1 MVSRYTCPFYWK
13 LLQQVT
19 RIGLPFASAAGA
31 SALACKQP
39 NLEKRDQKR
48 FNKDHISCID
58 HSQLTWKA
66 RHFSLLVSR
75 AWKSGLCSRRGFSC
89 LHETSATTF
98 TQDLNWNCVTICLS
112 PWTHQYIRNLASQ
125 VLAIRF
131 ALLCICL
138 PQTKAPPAVVRCCQF
153 DASAAGVSCGVSAF
167 AFRREQDWRIPK
179 RYDDNSGRTVLKTC

>member
-19 RIGLPFASAAGA
+19 PIGLPFDASAAGA
-31 SALACKQP
+31 SALACKQ
-39 NLEKRDQKR
+39 LIDEERDQKR

-75 AWKSGLCSRRGFSC
+75 AWKSGLCSGRSFSC

-98 TQDLNWNCVTICLS
+98 TQDLNWKGVTICLS
-112 PWTHQYIRNLASQ
+112 PEHTNASEI
-125 VLAIRF
+125 LPHKYLRID
-131 ALLCICL
+131 LLCIFL

>member
-1 MVSRYTCPFYWK
+1 MSVLLETTPTSYTDRFTLCLSCWC
-13 LLQQVT
+13 LCLSLQ
-19 RIGLPFASAAGA
+19 
-31 SALACKQP
+31 ALID
-39 NLEKRDQKR
+39 EERDQKR

-75 AWKSGLCSRRGFSC
+75 AWKSGLCSGRSFSC

-98 TQDLNWNCVTICLS
+98 TQDLNWKGVTICLS
-112 PWTHQYIRNLASQ
+112 PEHTNASEI
-125 VLAIRF
+125 LPHKYLRLD
-131 ALLCICL
+131 LLCIFL
-138 PQTKAPPAVVRCCQF
+138 PRTKAPPAVVRCCQF